1 MDIETLLPLSMF
13 VVLFALILT
22 GFPVAFVL
30 AGTAFL
36 FGFIGYTFDIFLLS
50 DLGFVP
56 AKIFGIIN
64 NFTLVAVP
72 LFIFMGIT
80 LEKSGI
86 AEELLH
92 TMELLCQKIRGGLT
106 IALICVGALLAA
118 STGIVGATV
127 VTMGVLSLPTMMS
140 RGYNREL
147 SCGTIAASGT
157 LGQIIPPSIVLVLLG
172 DMMNV
177 AVADLF
183 AGAVFP
189 GLMLVGMYILY
200 VFVRTVISPELAPS
214 IELDQKITRSELFYK
229 SLSSLLP
236 PAILMIL
243 VLGSIL
249 FGVASPTE
257 SAACGALGAIILALI
272 KRRLKWSML
281 KEVMNR
287 TTTMTAMV
295 FTLLIGAQVFSVVFR
310 GLYGDDLIAEF
321 IENLEVGSGT
331 ILLILIV
338 VAVCARVLFRFY

>member
-1 MDIETLLPLSMF
+1 MDVETLLPLSMF
-13 VVLFALILT
+13 VVLFAMILT

-30 AGTAFL
+30 AGTAFI
-36 FGFIGYTFDIFLLS
+36 FGFLGYALDIFLIS

-56 AKIFGIIN
+56 AKIFGIIS

-86 AEELLH
+86 AEELLQ
-92 TMELLCQKIRGGLT
+92 TMEQLCQKLRGGLT

-127 VTMGVLSLPTMMS
+127 VTMGILSLPTMMA
-140 RGYNREL
+140 RGYNKEL

-183 AGAVFP
+183 AGAVIP
-189 GLMLVGMYILY
+189 GLLLVGMYIIY
-200 VFVRTVISPELAPS
+200 VFIRTSINPELAPPIS
-214 IELDQKITRSELFYK
+214 SENTLSGSELFFK

-236 PAILMIL
+236 PALLMLL

-257 SAACGALGAIILALI
+257 SAACGAFG
-272 KRRLKWSML
+272 S
-281 KEVMNR
+281 
-287 TTTMTAMV
+287 
-295 FTLLIGAQVFSVVFR
+295 
-310 GLYGDDLIAEF
+310 DDISS
-321 IENLEVGSGT
+321 I
-331 ILLILIV
+331 
-338 VAVCARVLFRFY
+338 